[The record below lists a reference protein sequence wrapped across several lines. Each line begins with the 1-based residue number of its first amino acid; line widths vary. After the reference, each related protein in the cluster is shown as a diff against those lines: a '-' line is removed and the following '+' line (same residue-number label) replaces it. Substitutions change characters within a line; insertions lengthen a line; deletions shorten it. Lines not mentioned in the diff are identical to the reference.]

1 MTFVSLLAKL
11 LGGLLVAVV
20 GGYLVVN
27 LVSLAGA
34 QAERRSLSAEA
45 TDALATEVPGLAEA
59 QADLVSVVGRE
70 PERSWTE
77 QVCDFRT
84 DDAGWI
90 VQNYRE
96 TCAVRSVTAWPV
108 DSAAQAASLVP
119 VRGDPGVEID
129 GCTRLGVVPDRDAD
143 AGSGGRPGVEVTY
156 VDPAAADGE
165 PWCDPGRPGP
175 GEVVPVAGQPA
186 PLGSGTGW
194 LLVVDERRLLD
205 EDIGCARW
213 SVVFCTN
220 PFGDRH
226 AFGEPP
232 A

>member
-1 MTFVSLLAKL
+1 MTVVSLLAKL
-11 LGGLLVAVV
+11 LGGLLVVLL
-20 GGYLVVN
+20 GGYLLVN
-27 LVSLAGA
+27 LVSLVGA
-34 QAERRSLSAEA
+34 QVERRNLSAEA
-45 TDALATEVPGLAEA
+45 TDALATEVPRLAEA
-59 QADLVSVVGRE
+59 QADLVASVGRE

-90 VQNYRE
+90 VQGYRE
-96 TCAVRSVTAWPV
+96 TCVVRSVAAWPV
-108 DSAAQAASLVP
+108 ASAGEADSLVP
-119 VRGDPGVEID
+119 VRGDAGIEID
-129 GCTRLGVVPDRDAD
+129 GCTRLGVVDDSEA
-143 AGSGGRPGVEVTY
+143 EVTY
-156 VDPAAADGE
+156 VDPAAADDGE

-175 GEVVPVAGQPA
+175 GEVVPIAGQPA
-186 PLGSGTGW
+186 PLESGAGW